1 MSSFPTLVDE
11 ADSPM
16 SAPPKHPQLHPIWGK
31 WGEPATIIVYG
42 DSGIGKSTDMIYSF
56 PTALFLSLPGAMK
69 PSISTIGISK
79 DDLWVVEVNNLD
91 GAINAITRAAQLPP
105 ERRPVA
111 VVVDDLTLLA
121 ERQAMDMKNSGNY
134 QMVGD
139 GVFRFWGDLRN
150 KVQTLALYT
159 RGIGAF
165 PCFNA
170 HRCTPRSDKDGFWK
184 GGPELPSKKLVKA
197 IPHAADV
204 VYKAEAEVSRKGQ
217 NFWTGVYRC
226 EPEDPSYHMKD
237 RHGYRG
243 VVPMNLGELLRAVG
257 YQLPRL
263 PALQWQ
269 ETVADTIVEQRAE
282 GLAVKDVVT
291 HWTDKLNGKV
301 HKLHIRWALR
311 DGLDRY
317 TIQNMR
323 EDSIFAL

>member
-1 MSSFPTLVDE
+1 MN
-11 ADSPM
+11 
-16 SAPPKHPQLHPIWGK
+16 PIR
-31 WGEPATIIVYG
+31 TIILLG
-42 DSGIGKSTDMIYSF
+42 
-56 PTALFLSLPGAMK
+56 
-69 PSISTIGISK
+69 
-79 DDLWVVEVNNLD
+79 
-91 GAINAITRAAQLPP
+91 
-105 ERRPVA
+105 
-111 VVVDDLTLLA
+111 LLA
-121 ERQAMDMKNSGNY
+121 LLVLPVEAQRRLYNQAELAELLYAREDSLELIPEVTYRYHVLNHERENSIWARHELY

-291 HWTDKLNGKV
+291 HWADKLNGKV
-301 HKLHIRWALR
+301 HKLHIRWSIR

>member
-165 PCFNA
+165 PCFTVFGKADPSCQARNLS
-170 HRCTPRSDKDGFWK
+170 RRSHMQRTSYTRQKRKYPARVRTSGRA
-184 GGPELPSKKLVKA
+184 SIA
-197 IPHAADV
+197 
-204 VYKAEAEVSRKGQ
+204 VSRKI
-217 NFWTGVYRC
+217 
-226 EPEDPSYHMKD
+226 
-237 RHGYRG
+237 
-243 VVPMNLGELLRAVG
+243 LR
-257 YQLPRL
+257 
-263 PALQWQ
+263 
-269 ETVADTIVEQRAE
+269 TT
-282 GLAVKDVVT
+282 
-291 HWTDKLNGKV
+291 
-301 HKLHIRWALR
+301 
-311 DGLDRY
+311 
-317 TIQNMR
+317 
-323 EDSIFAL
+323 